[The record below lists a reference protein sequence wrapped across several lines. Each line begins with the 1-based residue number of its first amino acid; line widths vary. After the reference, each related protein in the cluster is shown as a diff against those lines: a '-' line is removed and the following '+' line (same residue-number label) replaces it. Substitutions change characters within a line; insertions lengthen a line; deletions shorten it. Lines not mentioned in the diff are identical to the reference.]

1 MSTQPTPTAPR
12 RCPRCGEPYT
22 TKGPARRLE
31 ADGVTLGRYYR
42 HTHAGRVFLH
52 RIEHFDES
60 SERPPIDSVLDLE
73 GESDV

>member
-1 MSTQPTPTAPR
+1 MSAQSAPSDRR
-12 RCPRCGEPYT
+12 RCPRCGEPFA

-31 ADGVTLGRYYR
+31 ADGVALARYYR

-60 SERPPIDSVLDLE
+60 GERPPIESFLE
-73 GESDV
+73 VEGDG